1 MVIQLSVLTARF
13 LPRAGQTKFL
23 TKGGEKDE
31 ENQAFMHQDTDGKK
45 NQPSQAD
52 EKVNRPD

>member
-1 MVIQLSVLTARF
+1 MPKV
-13 LPRAGQTKFL
+13 GQAKFL
-23 TKGGEKDE
+23 IKGGEKDE
-31 ENQAFMHQDTDGKK
+31 ENQAFTHKDTDGKK